1 MRKDQVITEHYGLY
15 FTYLFEHEGI
25 YKIKLEL
32 LDINDNKYE
41 IEYKVA
47 GRENDYQMNIYAPK
61 VVQHGGRTTSQI
73 VVNFF
78 MGSAEDKL
86 EYRIDNGEWRS
97 MRYVQAIDPSYY
109 TKLIEWDFTEEL
121 IPGRRPSNPVTS
133 THLWTGTLSL
143 DLPIGEHTIEVKATD
158 RFGKTH
164 LGEKTYTI
172 LE

>member
-1 MRKDQVITEHYGLY
+1 
-15 FTYLFEHEGI
+15 
-25 YKIKLEL
+25 
-32 LDINDNKYE
+32 
-41 IEYKVA
+41 
-47 GRENDYQMNIYAPK
+47 
-61 VVQHGGRTTSQI
+61 
-73 VVNFF
+73 